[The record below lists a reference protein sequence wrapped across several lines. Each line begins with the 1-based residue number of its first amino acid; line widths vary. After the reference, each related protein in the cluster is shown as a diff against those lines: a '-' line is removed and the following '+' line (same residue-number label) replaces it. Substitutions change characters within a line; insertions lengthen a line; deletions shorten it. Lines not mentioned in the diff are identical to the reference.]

1 MARKKKQL
9 SLLQDPRYPAFV
21 ERYAYDLNRFA
32 IEVFGI
38 EPTPQQES
46 MFAAVELPGSRT
58 SISSGH
64 GCFAA
69 GTAIMRAD
77 GLTVPVEDVRVGD
90 RLMGADGNSMRTVL
104 ELRRGREE
112 MYRLTYA
119 DGSSHT
125 FNESHI
131 LCLVATNT
139 KGRRKT
145 GDKIRVTVREWL
157 TWGEEKKRCH
167 AVYRSGVEGFCREDA
182 RLPIPAYVLG
192 AWLGDGHSSGN
203 HITSADVEVIEA
215 FAEYAGA
222 INCDLVDR
230 KTKNTGA
237 ASVYSL
243 VTRGVRGRGH
253 KHPMLEA
260 LRGLGVLGSKR
271 IPDAYLYAS
280 KTQRLEL
287 LAGLLDTDGHLDAGS
302 GGFDF
307 IQKNEC
313 LAKQVAWLARSVG
326 CHATVRQVHKTCGN
340 NGKEGAYWRVTI
352 GRNVEQIP
360 VRIARKRPNLGVRQR
375 ANLHFSIKS
384 VEALGEGDYFGFTL
398 DGDHLFLGGDF
409 TVLSNTGKTN
419 GFSIIALWHLL
430 CYEKSNT
437 VITGPKLQTVQE
449 GVWKEFA
456 DQMIRLQ
463 EGPHAWI
470 AEHIIVKATKVSIRG
485 YQANWWIVPKT
496 APRGRPESL
505 AGQHRKYLMWLADEA
520 SGIPDANF
528 GVITGSLTEEDNRMV
543 MASQPTR
550 PTGFFFNTHHK
561 LSVGRG
567 GVWVNLTFN
576 SEESPLVSDNFL
588 LEKVQ
593 EYGGSREDPQYM
605 IKVRGLFPENLEGQL
620 LGRSTLEACIG
631 AKPVI
636 AEGEDF
642 GWLIKVDVGA
652 GEYRDKSVVT
662 VSKVA
667 GQGAH
672 YEPDPRRMHV
682 VRVPICSNTIQPTA
696 LIAEV
701 MNIAGSL
708 SNATVLVD
716 GGGMGLPVIK
726 RMIELGIPNVVKV
739 LWGNPCW
746 KKSHKEL
753 FFNQRAHAQVS
764 IARAAKS
771 GLLSIAADAFADT
784 RHETEMLDQGSRI
797 PYHFDDKA
805 RFVIEPKGS
814 QAWEGMPS
822 PDIWDS
828 MSFGFLE
835 EATYIVSEGS
845 GTTAVS
851 GARATTLERLQ
862 AKLAAAGVAA

>member
-1 MARKKKQL
+1 MARKKAKL
-9 SLLQDPRYPAFV
+9 SLLQDPRYAAFV
-21 ERYAYDLNRFA
+21 ARYAYDLTRFA

-38 EPTPQQES
+38 EPTPQQEALFS
-46 MFAAVELPGSRT
+46 SVELPGSRT
-58 SISSGH
+58 SVSSGH

-69 GTAIMRAD
+69 GTSIMRAD
-77 GLTVPVEDVRVGD
+77 GTNLAVEDVRVGD
-90 RLMGADGNSMRTVL
+90 RLMGPDGNSMRTVL
-104 ELRRGREE
+104 ELKRGQEA
-112 MYRLTYA
+112 MYRFTYS
-119 DGSSHT
+119 DGTTHT
-125 FNESHI
+125 FNESHL

-139 KGRRKT
+139 KGKRKT
-145 GDKIRVTVREWL
+145 GDKIKVTVGEWL
-157 TWGEEKKRCH
+157 TWGEDKKRCH
-167 AVYRSGVEGFCREDA
+167 AVYRSGVDA
-182 RLPIPAYVLG
+182 FWRAPEALPIPPYVLG

-203 HITSADVEVIEA
+203 YFTSADPEVIDA
-215 FAEYAGA
+215 FAEYATS
-222 INCDLVDR
+222 INCSLIDR
-230 KTKNTGA
+230 ETTNTGA
-237 ASVYSL
+237 ASTYGL
-243 VTRGVRGRGH
+243 VTNGVRGRGH

-260 LRGLGVLGSKR
+260 LRGLGILGAKR
-271 IPDAYLYAS
+271 IPDAYLYAT
-280 KTQRLEL
+280 KAVRLEL
-287 LAGLLDTDGHLDAGS
+287 LAGLIDTDGHLDGGS

-307 IQKNEC
+307 VQKDEA
-313 LAKQVAWLARSVG
+313 LARQVFWLARSVG
-326 CHATVRQVHKTCGN
+326 CHATIKSTRKTCCN
-340 NGKEGAYWRVTI
+340 NGKVGVYWRVTI

-360 VRIARKRPNLGVRQR
+360 VRIERKKPPAQARQR
-375 ANLHFSIKS
+375 GNLHFSIRS

-398 DGDHLFLGGDF
+398 DGDHRFLGGDF
-409 TVLSNTGKTN
+409 TVLSNTGKTS

-430 CYEKSNT
+430 CYVMSNT

-470 AEHIIVKATKVSIRG
+470 AEHLIVKATKVSIRG

-505 AGQHRKYLMWLADEA
+505 AGQHRKYLMWIADEA

-550 PTGFFFNTHHK
+550 PTGFFYNTHHK

-576 SEESPLVSDNFL
+576 SEESPLVSDAFL
-588 LEKVQ
+588 LEKLK
-593 EYGGSREDPQYM
+593 EYGGSRVDPQYM

-631 AKPVI
+631 GMPVI
-636 AEGEDF
+636 KDGEDF
-642 GWLIKVDVGA
+642 GWLVLVDVGA
-652 GEYRDKSVVT
+652 GEYRDKSVV
-662 VSKVA
+662 VVAKVM
-667 GQGAH
+667 GDGAH
-672 YEPDPRRMHV
+672 YEANPRRMHV
-682 VRVPICSNTIQPTA
+682 VRIPICSNTIQPSA

-701 MNIAGSL
+701 MNIAGAL

-716 GGGMGLPVIK
+716 GGGMGLPVVK
-726 RMIELGIPNVVKV
+726 RLQEIGVPNVVKV

-746 KKSHKEL
+746 KKANKEL

-764 IARAAKS
+764 IARAAKNA
-771 GLLSIAADAFADT
+771 LLSFAPDAFDDT
-784 RHETEMLDQGSRI
+784 QHETEMLDQGSRI

-805 RFVIEPKGS
+805 RFVIESKGS
-814 QAWEGMPS
+814 SAWEGMPS

-828 MSFGFLE
+828 CSFGYLE
-835 EATYIVSEGS
+835 DATFIISEVSS
-845 GTTAVS
+845 TPRH
-851 GARATTLERLQ
+851 GARASAVERLQ
-862 AKLAAAGVAA
+862 ARLQAAGIDA

>member
-69 GTAIMRAD
+69 GTEIMRAD
-77 GLTVPVEDVRVGD
+77 GSTVPVEEVRVGD
-90 RLMGADGNSMRTVL
+90 RLMGADGDSMRTVL

-112 MYRLTYA
+112 MYRFTYA

-125 FNESHI
+125 FNESHL
-131 LCLVATNT
+131 LCLVAPD
-139 KGRRKT
+139 GELRRVRVLDWLLMDDT
-145 GDKIRVTVREWL
+145 DKVVHH
-157 TWGEEKKRCH
+157 C
-167 AVYRSGVEGFCREDA
+167 YRLA
-182 RLPIPAYVLG
+182 RAGSPDLPPAYEMLPI
-192 AWLGDGHSSGN
+192 
-203 HITSADVEVIEA
+203 
-215 FAEYAGA
+215 
-222 INCDLVDR
+222 
-230 KTKNTGA
+230 
-237 ASVYSL
+237 
-243 VTRGVRGRGH
+243 
-253 KHPMLEA
+253 
-260 LRGLGVLGSKR
+260 
-271 IPDAYLYAS
+271 
-280 KTQRLEL
+280 
-287 LAGLLDTDGHLDAGS
+287 
-302 GGFDF
+302 
-307 IQKNEC
+307 
-313 LAKQVAWLARSVG
+313 
-326 CHATVRQVHKTCGN
+326 
-340 NGKEGAYWRVTI
+340 
-352 GRNVEQIP
+352 EQCE
-360 VRIARKRPNLGVRQR
+360 
-375 ANLHFSIKS
+375 F
-384 VEALGEGDYFGFTL
+384 LGEGDYFGFTL
-398 DGDHLFLGGDF
+398 DGDHLFLGGDG

-430 CYEKSNT
+430 CYQMSNT
-437 VITGPKLQTVQE
+437 VITGPKLATVQE

-764 IARAAKS
+764 IARAAKH
-771 GLLSIAADAFADT
+771 GLLSIAADAFTDT

-835 EATYIVSEGS
+835 DATYIVSEGS

-851 GARATTLERLQ
+851 GARATALERLQ

>member
-1 MARKKKQL
+1 MARKKQPL

-69 GTAIMRAD
+69 GTEIMRAD
-77 GLTVPVEDVRVGD
+77 GSTVPVEDVRVGD
-90 RLMGADGNSMRTVL
+90 RLMGADGDSMRTVL

-112 MYRLTYA
+112 MYRFTYA

-157 TWGEEKKRCH
+157 TWGEDKKRCH
-167 AVYRSGVEGFCREDA
+167 AVYRSGVEGFCRESEP
-182 RLPIPAYVLG
+182 LPIPAYVLG

-203 HITSADVEVIEA
+203 HVTSADVEVIEA

-260 LRGLGVLGSKR
+260 LRGLGVLGAKR

-360 VRIARKRPNLGVRQR
+360 VRIPRKRPPVMVRQR

-419 GFSIIALWHLL
+419 GFSVIALWHLL

-576 SEESPLVSDNFL
+576 SEESPLVSDGFL

-636 AEGEDF
+636 AGGEDF

-662 VSKVA
+662 LSKVA
-667 GQGAH
+667 GDGAH
-672 YEPDPRRMHV
+672 YEANPRRMHV

-701 MNIAGSL
+701 MNLAGSL

-746 KKSHKEL
+746 KKANKEL

-771 GLLSIAADAFADT
+771 GLLSIAPDAFTDT

-797 PYHFDDKA
+797 PYHFDDRA

-828 MSFGFLE
+828 MSFGYLE
-835 EATYIVSEGS
+835 DATYIVSEGS
-845 GTTAVS
+845 HQAAAS
-851 GARATTLERLQ
+851 GARATALERLQ

>member
-1 MARKKKQL
+1 MARKKAQL

-21 ERYAYDLNRFA
+21 ARYAYDLTRFA

-38 EPTPQQES
+38 EPTPQQEAL
-46 MFAAVELPGSRT
+46 FAAVELPGSRT
-58 SISSGH
+58 SVSSGH

-69 GTAIMRAD
+69 GTSVMRAD
-77 GLTVPVEDVRVGD
+77 GTTVAVEDVRVGD
-90 RLMGADGNSMRTVL
+90 RLMGGDGKSMRTVL
-104 ELRRGREE
+104 ELRRGSEP
-112 MYRLTYA
+112 MYRFTYA
-119 DGSSHT
+119 DGTTHT

-145 GDKIRVTVREWL
+145 GDKVRVTIREWL
-157 TWGEEKKRCH
+157 TWGEDKKRCH
-167 AVYRSGVEGFCREDA
+167 AIYRSGVESFCREDQP
-182 RLPIPAYVLG
+182 LPMPAYVLG

-203 HITSADVEVIEA
+203 HITSADPEVIEA

-222 INCDLVDR
+222 INCNLVDR
-230 KTKNTGA
+230 KTTNTGA

-243 VTRGVRGRGH
+243 VTKGVRGRGH

-260 LRGLGVLGSKR
+260 LRALGIFGAKR

-307 IQKNEC
+307 IQKNEL

-326 CHATVRQVHKTCGN
+326 CHATVRKAQKTCGN
-340 NGKEGAYWRVTI
+340 NGKSGTYWRVTI

-360 VRIARKRPNLGVRQR
+360 VRIARKRPPKMARQR
-375 ANLHFSIKS
+375 SNLHFSIKS
-384 VEALGEGDYFGFTL
+384 VEALGDGAYYGFTL

-409 TVLSNTGKTN
+409 TVLSNTGKTS

-437 VITGPKLQTVQE
+437 VITGPKLATVQE

-456 DQMIRLQ
+456 DQMIRIQ
-463 EGPHAWI
+463 DGPHAWL

-505 AGQHRKYLMWLADEA
+505 AGQHRKYLMWIADEA

-550 PTGFFFNTHHK
+550 PNGFFFNTHHK

-576 SEESPLVSDNFL
+576 SEESPLVSDGFL
-588 LEKVQ
+588 LEKLQ
-593 EYGGSREDPQYM
+593 EYGGSRIDPQYM

-636 AEGEDF
+636 ADGEDF
-642 GWLIKVDVGA
+642 GWLVLVDVGA

-662 VSKVA
+662 VAKVV
-667 GQGAH
+667 GNGAH
-672 YEPDPRRMHV
+672 YEPDPRRMHI

-701 MNIAGSL
+701 MNIAGAL

-726 RMIELGIPNVVKV
+726 RMVELGIPNVVKV

-746 KKSHKEL
+746 KKAYKEL

-764 IARAAKS
+764 IARAAKN
-771 GLLSIAADAFADT
+771 GLLSIAADAFTDT

-814 QAWEGMPS
+814 SAWEGMPS

-828 MSFGFLE
+828 MSFGYLE
-835 EATYIVSEGS
+835 DATYIVSEGGRMS
-845 GTTAVS
+845 AAG
-851 GARATTLERLQ
+851 GARATALERLQ
-862 AKLAAAGVAA
+862 AKLEAAGVVS